1 MEYVDKFDESEI
13 PFEALGKFGITQ
25 QMIDDLPEQVM
36 LLLTTGQ
43 YTPVMVLNTSNE
55 AGQTIE
61 TKARISLVRNTDG
74 SVSLR
79 FAPYWES
86 ADLEEFSL
94 EEQQKL
100 MNGLVIMREEGT
112 HLYYAQLDTMTNQVM
127 RVPVELIQHNIDS
140 FFQKGHIDE
149 TNKQHVINGQLAEI
163 RSNTSPDVVTV
174 GIDLNETDGLRIVSG
189 DAAAWQ
195 EEAYI
200 SDMPEY
206 NFGFYGCWIS
216 DHNGHISYVPED
228 KYTEEIQS
236 ELMRTAGQNAVKSQM
251 RR

>member
-86 ADLEEFSL
+86 ADLEEFSI

-100 MNGLVIMREEGT
+100 MNGLVIMREEDT

-127 RVPVELIQHNIDS
+127 RVPCGTDPAQYLILSSRRD
-140 FFQKGHIDE
+140 
-149 TNKQHVINGQLAEI
+149 TLMKQIN
-163 RSNTSPDVVTV
+163 NT
-174 GIDLNETDGLRIVSG
+174 
-189 DAAAWQ
+189 
-195 EEAYI
+195 
-200 SDMPEY
+200 
-206 NFGFYGCWIS
+206 
-216 DHNGHISYVPED
+216 
-228 KYTEEIQS
+228 
-236 ELMRTAGQNAVKSQM
+236 
-251 RR
+251 

>member
-79 FAPYWES
+79 FAPYWEY
-86 ADLEEFSL
+86 ADLDEFYV
-94 EEQQKL
+94 EDKQKL
-100 MNGLVIMREEGT
+100 
-112 HLYYAQLDTMTNQVM
+112 
-127 RVPVELIQHNIDS
+127 
-140 FFQKGHIDE
+140 
-149 TNKQHVINGQLAEI
+149 IN
-163 RSNTSPDVVTV
+163 
-174 GIDLNETDGLRIVSG
+174 
-189 DAAAWQ
+189 
-195 EEAYI
+195 
-200 SDMPEY
+200 
-206 NFGFYGCWIS
+206 
-216 DHNGHISYVPED
+216 
-228 KYTEEIQS
+228 
-236 ELMRTAGQNAVKSQM
+236 
-251 RR
+251 